1 MSCKVRDPERP
12 LQPPRRRL
20 EVVTRLVLVLAFL
33 LAAAPL
39 VAQSGSTSDI
49 QTPTFRSGASLVSLN
64 VTVMDGSA
72 KYVTGL
78 QSGDF
83 AVFEDGVKQDVRFFE
98 STAVPVDLFVLLDT
112 SASMTDRMDVVHEA
126 AIGFLRTLRGGD
138 RGAVVSF
145 SDTVTVVQPL
155 TEDRSLLEKAIEST
169 HAHGATALNNAI
181 YIALKQFGQ
190 QAKQDEAVRR
200 QAIAVLSDGE
210 DTSSLVS
217 FDDVLGLA
225 RKMGVCIYTVS
236 LQSKSSG
243 ERQAQEGMRRY
254 FSESDY
260 SMKMLARETGAQS
273 FFPALVTELKGVY
286 GAIAAELAS
295 QYSIGYVPAN
305 NRSDGRF
312 RRVVVQ
318 ITTRPDLKPRTRL
331 GYTAEG
337 DSKAAPDHAPGGGQ
351 R

>member
-1 MSCKVRDPERP
+1 
-12 LQPPRRRL
+12 L
-20 EVVTRLVLVLAFL
+20 EAVTRLAIFSALA
-33 LAAAPL
+33 LAAAPAL
-39 VAQSGSTSDI
+39 AQTAQI
-49 QTPTFRSGASLVSLN
+49 QEMQTPTFRSGASLVSLN

-72 KYVTGL
+72 RYVTGL
-78 QSGDF
+78 QPADF
-83 AVFEDGVKQDVRFFE
+83 AVYEDGVKQDVRFFE
-98 STAVPVDLFVLLDT
+98 STAVPVDLFVLIDT

-126 AIGFLRTLRGGD
+126 AIGFLRTLRSGD
-138 RGAVVSF
+138 RGAVVAF
-145 SDTVTVVQPL
+145 SDSVSIVQPL
-155 TEDRSLLEKAIEST
+155 TDDRPLLERAIEST

-190 QAKQDEAVRR
+190 QTKQDGSVRR

-217 FDDVLGLA
+217 FDDVLSLA
-225 RKMGVCIYTVS
+225 RKMGVNIYTVS
-236 LQSKSSG
+236 LQSKYAG
-243 ERQAQEGMRRY
+243 LRQAQDGNRRY

-273 FFPALVTELKGVY
+273 FFPSVVTELKGVY
-286 GAIAAELAS
+286 ASIAAELAS

-305 NRSDGRF
+305 GRNDGRF

-318 ITTRPDLKPRTRL
+318 ITTRPELKPRTRL

-337 DSKAAPDHAPGGGQ
+337 DKAAADTSGGGQ
-351 R
+351 P

>member
-1 MSCKVRDPERP
+1 
-12 LQPPRRRL
+12 L
-20 EVVTRLVLVLAFL
+20 EAVTRLALVFALLQAATPAFAQPPEPP
-33 LAAAPL
+33 AA
-39 VAQSGSTSDI
+39 

-72 KYVTGL
+72 RYVTGL

-98 STAVPVDLFVLLDT
+98 STTVPIDLFVLLDT

-126 AIGFLRTLRGGD
+126 AIGFLKTLRTGD
-138 RGAVVSF
+138 RGAVVAF

-155 TEDRSLLEKAIEST
+155 TEDQPLLEKAIEST
-169 HAHGATALNNAI
+169 RAHGATALNNAI

-190 QAKQDEAVRR
+190 QARQDSGVRR

-210 DTSSLVS
+210 DTSSLVA

-225 RKMGVCIYTVS
+225 RKMGVNIYTVG
-236 LQSKSSG
+236 LQSKYAG
-243 ERQAQEGMRRY
+243 QRQAQDGVRRY

-273 FFPALVTELKGVY
+273 FFPSVVTELKSVY
-286 GAIAAELAS
+286 ATIAAELAS
-295 QYSIGYVPAN
+295 QYSLGYVPVN
-305 NRSDGRF
+305 NRNDGRF

-318 ITTRPDLKPRTRL
+318 INSRPELKPRTRL

-337 DSKAAPDHAPGGGQ
+337 DNKAALDHPTGGGP

>member
-1 MSCKVRDPERP
+1 
-12 LQPPRRRL
+12 LQL
-20 EVVTRLVLVLAFL
+20 VTRLVLVSAFA
-33 LAAAPL
+33 LAAAPVL
-39 VAQSGSTSDI
+39 AQSPATSDI
-49 QTPTFRSGASLVSLN
+49 QLPTFRSGASLVSLN
-64 VTVMDGSA
+64 VTVMDGGA

-78 QSGDF
+78 QPGDF

-98 STAVPVDLFVLLDT
+98 STNVPVDLFVLLDT
-112 SASMTDRMDVVHEA
+112 SASMTDRMDVVHQA
-126 AIGFLRTLRGGD
+126 AIGFLRTLRAGD
-138 RGAVVSF
+138 RGAVVAF
-145 SDTVTVVQPL
+145 SDSVSVVQPL

-190 QAKQDEAVRR
+190 QTKQDGEVRR

-217 FDDVLGLA
+217 FDDVLSLA
-225 RKMGVCIYTVS
+225 RRMGVNIYTVA
-236 LQSKSSG
+236 LQSKYAG
-243 ERQAQEGMRRY
+243 QRQAQDGLKRY

-286 GAIAAELAS
+286 ASIAAELAS

-305 NRSDGRF
+305 NRTDGRF

-318 ITTRPDLKPRTRL
+318 ITSRPELKPRTRL
-331 GYTAEG
+331 GYTADG
-337 DSKAAPDHAPGGGQ
+337 DRPSADHASGGGQ

>member
-1 MSCKVRDPERP
+1 
-12 LQPPRRRL
+12 
-20 EVVTRLVLVLAFL
+20 
-33 LAAAPL
+33 
-39 VAQSGSTSDI
+39 
-49 QTPTFRSGASLVSLN
+49 VSLN
-64 VTVMDGSA
+64 VTVMDGGA

-78 QSGDF
+78 QSADF

-98 STAVPVDLFVLLDT
+98 STNVPVDLFVLLDT
-112 SASMTDRMDVVHEA
+112 SASMTDRMDMVHEA
-126 AIGFLRTLRGGD
+126 AIGFLHTLRAGD
-138 RGAVVSF
+138 RGAVVAF
-145 SDTVTVVQPL
+145 SDNVTIVQPL
-155 TEDRSLLEKAIEST
+155 TEDHALLEKAIEST

-190 QAKQDEAVRR
+190 QARQDSGVRR

-217 FDDVLGLA
+217 FDDVLSLA
-225 RKMGVCIYTVS
+225 RKMGVNIYTVS
-236 LQSKSSG
+236 LQSKYAG
-243 ERQAQEGMRRY
+243 QRQAQDGARRY

-273 FFPALVTELKGVY
+273 FFPALVTELKAVY
-286 GAIAAELAS
+286 ASIAAELAS

-305 NRSDGRF
+305 NRNDGRF

-318 ITTRPDLKPRTRL
+318 ITSRPELKPRTRL
-331 GYTAEG
+331 GYTADG
-337 DSKAAPDHAPGGGQ
+337 DKAVADHSSGGGQ

>member
-1 MSCKVRDPERP
+1 M
-12 LQPPRRRL
+12 
-20 EVVTRLVLVLAFL
+20 TRLALVPALVLAATPV
-33 LAAAPL
+33 LAQTAT
-39 VAQSGSTSDI
+39 TSNA

-64 VTVMDGSA
+64 VTVMDGGA
-72 KYVTGL
+72 RYVTGL
-78 QSGDF
+78 QPGDF
-83 AVFEDGVKQDVRFFE
+83 AVYEDGVKQDVKFFE

-126 AIGFLRTLRGGD
+126 AIGFLRTLRAGD
-138 RGAVVSF
+138 RGAVVAF

-155 TEDRSLLEKAIEST
+155 TDDRALLEKAIDST

-190 QAKQDEAVRR
+190 QAKQDGGVRR

-217 FDDVLGLA
+217 FEDVLALA
-225 RKMGVCIYTVS
+225 RKMGVNIYTVA
-236 LQSKSSG
+236 LQSKYAG
-243 ERQAQEGMRRY
+243 QRQAQDGTRRY

-273 FFPALVTELKGVY
+273 FFPALVTELKSVY
-286 GAIAAELAS
+286 GSIAAELAS

-305 NRSDGRF
+305 SRNDGRF

-318 ITTRPDLKPRTRL
+318 ITSRPELKPRTRL
-331 GYTAEG
+331 GYTANG
-337 DSKAAPDHAPGGGQ
+337 DKTAADHSSGGGQ

>member
-1 MSCKVRDPERP
+1 M
-12 LQPPRRRL
+12 
-20 EVVTRLVLVLAFL
+20 TRLGFVSALVV
-33 LAAAPL
+33 AAP
-39 VAQSGSTSDI
+39 VFAQSPATSEM

-64 VTVMDGSA
+64 VTVMDGSSR
-72 KYVTGL
+72 YVTGL
-78 QSGDF
+78 QPGDF
-83 AVFEDGVKQDVRFFE
+83 AVFEDGVKQNVRFFE

-126 AIGFLRTLRGGD
+126 AIGFLRTLRAGD
-138 RGAVVSF
+138 RGAVVAF

-155 TEDRSLLEKAIEST
+155 TGDRGALEKAIQST

-190 QAKQDEAVRR
+190 QAREDTTVRR

-217 FDDVLGLA
+217 FDDVLALA
-225 RKMGVCIYTVS
+225 RKMGVNIYTVS
-236 LQSKSSG
+236 LQSKFAG
-243 ERQAQEGMRRY
+243 QRQVQDGLRRY

-260 SMKMLARETGAQS
+260 SMKTLARETGAQS
-273 FFPALVTELKGVY
+273 FFPTLVTELKGVY
-286 GAIAAELAS
+286 ASIAAELAS

-305 NRSDGRF
+305 GRNDGRF

-318 ITTRPDLKPRTRL
+318 VTSRPDLKPRTRL
-331 GYTAEG
+331 GYTADG
-337 DSKAAPDHAPGGGQ
+337 DRSVADHSSGGGQ

>member
-1 MSCKVRDPERP
+1 
-12 LQPPRRRL
+12 
-20 EVVTRLVLVLAFL
+20 VTRLILVPALL
-33 LAAAPL
+33 LAAAPIA
-39 VAQSGSTSDI
+39 AQSGSTSDI
-49 QTPTFRSGASLVSLN
+49 QAPTFRSGASLVSLN
-64 VTVMDGSA
+64 VTVLDGSA

-78 QSGDF
+78 QPSDF

-126 AIGFLRTLRGGD
+126 AIGFLRTLRAGD

-155 TEDRSLLEKAIEST
+155 TEDRALLEKAIDST

-181 YIALKQFGQ
+181 YIALKQFA
-190 QAKQDEAVRR
+190 QAKQDEGVRR

-236 LQSKSSG
+236 LQSKFSG
-243 ERQAQEGMRRY
+243 ERQAQEGTRRY

-286 GAIAAELAS
+286 AAIAAELAS

-305 NRSDGRF
+305 IRNDGRF

-331 GYTAEG
+331 GYTADGG
-337 DSKAAPDHAPGGGQ
+337 DGKAVPDHSSGGGQ

>member
-1 MSCKVRDPERP
+1 
-12 LQPPRRRL
+12 L
-20 EVVTRLVLVLAFL
+20 EAVTRLALVSILAL
-33 LAAAPL
+33 GAAPAL
-39 VAQSGSTSDI
+39 AQSPTTSDI
-49 QTPTFRSGASLVSLN
+49 QAPTFRSGASLVSLN

-72 KYVTGL
+72 RYVTGL

-83 AVFEDGVKQDVRFFE
+83 AVFEDGVKQNVRFFE
-98 STAVPVDLFVLLDT
+98 STNVPVDLFVLLDT

-126 AIGFLRTLRGGD
+126 AIGFLRTLRAGD
-138 RGAVVSF
+138 RGAVVAF

-155 TEDRSLLEKAIEST
+155 TDDRTLLEKAIDST

-181 YIALKQFGQ
+181 YIALKQLGQ
-190 QAKQDEAVRR
+190 QAKQDDTVRR

-217 FDDVLGLA
+217 FDDVLSLA
-225 RKMGVCIYTVS
+225 RKMGVNIYTVA
-236 LQSKSSG
+236 LQSKYAG
-243 ERQAQEGMRRY
+243 QRQAQEGIRRY

-286 GAIAAELAS
+286 AAIAAELAS

-305 NRSDGRF
+305 NRNDGRF

-318 ITTRPDLKPRTRL
+318 ITSRPELKPRTRL
-331 GYTAEG
+331 GYTAEA
-337 DSKAAPDHAPGGGQ
+337 DKAVAEHSSGGGQ